1 MRGIASSPN
10 PKNIQR
16 LLITVLVLSRR
27 VVCQLM
33 MTTVETCEKRDFAID
48 ERNKY
53 DIVNR
58 MCGRREVGNSVQKEY
73 LSAVWF
79 RHDALDERYFQNRGN
94 RKV

>member
-1 MRGIASSPN
+1 
-10 PKNIQR
+10 
-16 LLITVLVLSRR
+16 
-27 VVCQLM
+27 M
-33 MTTVETCEKRDFAID
+33 MTTVETYEKRDFAID

-79 RHDALDERYFQNRGN
+79 RQA
-94 RKV
+94 